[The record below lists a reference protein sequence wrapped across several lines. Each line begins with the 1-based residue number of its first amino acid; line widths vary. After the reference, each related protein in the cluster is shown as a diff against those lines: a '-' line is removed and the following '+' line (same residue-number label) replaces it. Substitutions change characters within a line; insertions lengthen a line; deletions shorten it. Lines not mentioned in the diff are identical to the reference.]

1 MPTPTPLEVL
11 LVEDSASD
19 ARLIEE
25 ITERVSAPI
34 RITTATD
41 CSGALA
47 RLSDVRFIPNLVI
60 ADMGVLEFGGVELL
74 KRCNP
79 REIPVVVFSGSIDP
93 ADQARA
99 MRLGAKEFIHKP
111 LELDDYIEAV
121 RGMIGK
127 WAKPQA

>member
-1 MPTPTPLEVL
+1 MPKPLEL
-11 LVEDSASD
+11 FLVEDSTSD
-19 ARLIEE
+19 TRLIKH
-25 ITERVSAPI
+25 ITAHGSTPI
-34 RITTATD
+34 RITTAND

-60 ADMGVLEFGGVELL
+60 ADMRVLEFRGVELF

-99 MRLGAKEFIHKP
+99 MRLGAKEFINKP
-111 LELDDYIEAV
+111 IELDDYVAAV
-121 RGMIGK
+121 WGMIGK
-127 WAKPQA
+127 WAKPRV